1 VTQNNYILKDVNK
14 TIFRYFFLIFLFF
27 VSVLSGA
34 IGVVYNL
41 ESKDYLK
48 RLELEEQLNLK
59 LQLSIITNNF
69 EAIISDLL
77 FLSKQNELHHLI
89 NDNEQKYKDW
99 ISNEYLELCR
109 KKRIYDQIRY
119 LDRTGMEIV
128 RVNYN
133 SGDPKI
139 VEQSGLQFKGNR
151 YYFKD
156 TSALEAN
163 EIFLSPLDLN
173 IENGEIEKPFKP
185 MIRFGVPIFDNE
197 KNKRGV
203 IIFNYLGR
211 KLIDSLKDAATL
223 SLGNIMLVN
232 SEGYWLC
239 SPIQDD
245 EWGFMIKERNN
256 RKFSLNYPKAW
267 KEILSLDSCQ
277 IYNKNGLFTSATI
290 YPLREGL
297 KSSTG
302 SAIAF
307 GDSEKKLK
315 PSQYYWKIIS
325 HVPVN
330 DLKSGTRNLL
340 FKLFVMA
347 FLLFL
352 LASIPSW
359 IISKAI
365 VRRKFHQMELYRSAN
380 YDKLTDL
387 PNRSLFHDRL
397 TQTLNQ
403 SKRYD
408 RKFALMFIDLD
419 GFKSVNDTLGH
430 DAGDELL
437 IKTAKRLL
445 SCVRESDT
453 VARMGG
459 DEFTIILQSISTS
472 ENVELVA
479 QKIINNLS
487 DPFKL
492 KENNAQIGASIGI
505 SLFPDNGDD
514 METLLKKADEA
525 MYEAKKAGKNDYR
538 LSK

>member
-1 VTQNNYILKDVNK
+1 
-14 TIFRYFFLIFLFF
+14 
-27 VSVLSGA
+27 
-34 IGVVYNL
+34 
-41 ESKDYLK
+41 
-48 RLELEEQLNLK
+48 
-59 LQLSIITNNF
+59 
-69 EAIISDLL
+69 
-77 FLSKQNELHHLI
+77 
-89 NDNEQKYKDW
+89 
-99 ISNEYLELCR
+99 
-109 KKRIYDQIRY
+109 
-119 LDRTGMEIV
+119 
-128 RVNYN
+128 
-133 SGDPKI
+133 
-139 VEQSGLQFKGNR
+139 
-151 YYFKD
+151 
-156 TSALEAN
+156 
-163 EIFLSPLDLN
+163 
-173 IENGEIEKPFKP
+173 
-185 MIRFGVPIFDNE
+185 
-197 KNKRGV
+197 
-203 IIFNYLGR
+203 
-211 KLIDSLKDAATL
+211 
-223 SLGNIMLVN
+223 MLVN

>member
-1 VTQNNYILKDVNK
+1 MNK